1 MSKAAELAN
10 LIGNINAGSP
20 LAERNLVHNGAMLV
34 SQRGSSAIT
43 LSGLTPNIDRFTA
56 FKSNDGTQTVEQS
69 TDGPEGFKNS
79 LKVTN
84 TSADSSVAS
93 GDRVAIIYRC
103 EGQHISHLEWGTANA
118 KTCTLS
124 FYVKSSITGT
134 HGGAFGNGSDN
145 RAYPFTYTIS
155 SADTWERKSIT
166 VAGDTTR
173 TSAIDNTRSLQVCW
187 GLGVGTTNSGSAGA
201 WEAADRNSATG
212 ATTGFLTTLNA
223 TWFLT
228 GVQLEIGQ
236 NATAFEHEPFA
247 ETLAKCGRYY
257 QLIASGTNKA
267 IATGPE
273 FNNSTAQLSIDYP
286 LGAMRDAATID
297 QVNGGDY
304 YLWHGGGV
312 SSGIDGAFTIEHA
325 TTVRASFYATP
336 DTTVSSD
343 GQARYLKTN
352 NSAAYFAFKSEL

>member
-20 LAERNLVHNGAMLV
+20 LGNKNLVHNGAMLV
-34 SQRGSSAIT
+34 YQRSGTIT

-56 FKSNDGTQTVEQS
+56 YKSNGGTQTVEHS

-84 TSADSSVAS
+84 TGADSSVAS
-93 GDRVAIIYRC
+93 GDRVAIIHRC
-103 EGQHISHLEWGTANA
+103 EGQHVAHLEWGTSNA
-118 KTCTLS
+118 KTVTLS

-155 SADTWERKSIT
+155 SADTWERKTIT
-166 VAGDTTR
+166 VAGDTTG
-173 TSAIDNTRSLQVCW
+173 TWATDTGRSLQIAW
-187 GLGVGTTNSGSAGA
+187 GLGVGSTNSGTAGA

-212 ATTGFLTTLNA
+212 ATTDFLTTVNA

-236 NATAFEHEPFA
+236 NATAFEHEPYSV
-247 ETLAKCGRYY
+247 TKNKCLRYY
-257 QLIASGTNKA
+257 WRQGGGAVCLGSGTYYSSTNFA
-267 IATGPE
+267 MHMDLPVPMRIGPTHGAE
-273 FNNSTAQLSIDYP
+273 FNSSSFIVYSNASVDYIEGI
-286 LGAMRDAATID
+286 GAGRNAANESGECYTVQWD
-297 QVNGGDY
+297 SS
-304 YLWHGGGV
+304 GGGGTQGHGAISITQ
-312 SSGIDGAFTIEHA
+312 SSGQYVE
-325 TTVRASFYATP
+325 
-336 DTTVSSD
+336 
-343 GQARYLKTN
+343 LK
-352 NSAAYFAFKSEL
+352 ADL